1 MNIIY
6 SLLVDYIVN
15 LRLLLWAV
23 KFKDASLNKILIR
36 RDRVIINI
44 IIILIL
50 FFYVIFIILYYY
62 IILKLLLLLLLIT
75 ITNIIS
81 FLASSLTKIVMTLGN
96 HSLLTLT

>member
-1 MNIIY
+1 MNIIS

-23 KFKDASLNKILIR
+23 KFKDASLNKILTR

-50 FFYVIFIILYYY
+50 LFYFILYYY
-62 IILKLLLLLLLIT
+62 QLY
-75 ITNIIS
+75 
-81 FLASSLTKIVMTLGN
+81 
-96 HSLLTLT
+96 